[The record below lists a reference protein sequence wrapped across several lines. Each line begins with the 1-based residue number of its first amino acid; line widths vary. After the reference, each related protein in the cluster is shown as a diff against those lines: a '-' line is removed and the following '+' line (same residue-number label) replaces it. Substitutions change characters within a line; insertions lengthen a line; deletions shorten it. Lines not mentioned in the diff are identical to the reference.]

1 MSKRMNKFSAGL
13 TQVKESWWELIGG
26 IEITPP
32 TADGK
37 FELLARRL
45 QTEPRIVAN
54 ELQAEVENLIDLA
67 CGFPL
72 ELEPRREALRLLEEI
87 SRDLDFRACFR
98 LIDELGSQHGARLP
112 DESYGKE
119 IKKRLWKAHSDY
131 AEKLG
136 QLSVEFKVF
145 SSEATSQ
152 GSRANLESIKRRF
165 QRLAGNG
172 SVGKAWLVHQ
182 FLKPGTGQYAINGD
196 YSSTIFEYLEGFPPP
211 NAVEYVGEES
221 GDFRE
226 FPDGIPRAPF
236 AKRIAQKRVVIGGM
250 KFIESP
256 SKDASEALG
265 ELPDALE
272 HRIWP
277 EREQHF
283 FRGNLNDFIFWYF
296 AVFELARQPANKS
309 KLSAPRNIPL
319 HPARKDLGWPA
330 SVQEAKDYHGSVDW
344 FQRLDN
350 FATASVLA
358 VDVLLNWLDELEAD
372 PQLPAV
378 VTGESKQPGTT
389 LETHTATM
397 KSVPALIVKEKSEPE
412 LVFRIDGDGYY
423 LKFYDEA
430 GHVSARG
437 AKGFHDLYRLVQS
450 PDVPVPMLE
459 FDAGPG
465 AKQVGGDSR
474 SYQPVT
480 DREGLNDMHSRVK
493 EITAELENIDPTAP
507 DSRLEHEELETEREK
522 ILKEIQRV
530 KGWKGDFRNL
540 NAGDLNRMKARIS
553 GRIKTARDR
562 LLPQFPKLSDH
573 FYLTI
578 SASESRSYL
587 YSPGVQSMK
596 WDTNHKQ

>member
-1 MSKRMNKFSAGL
+1 MSKRMYEFSAGL
-13 TQVKESWWELIGG
+13 THVKESWWGLIGG

-54 ELQAEVENLIDLA
+54 ELQAEVENLIDMA

-72 ELEPRREALRLLEEI
+72 DLELRREALRLLEKI

-182 FLKPGTGQYAINGD
+182 FAIPGIGQDGCNSD
-196 YSSTIFEYLEGFPPP
+196 YSSTIDESIEGFPPQNP
-211 NAVEYVGEES
+211 ASEYIEYDS
-221 GDFRE
+221 GNFRIWDATGLDTVQRSRL
-226 FPDGIPRAPF
+226 PGIAFTEYAWRA
-236 AKRIAQKRVVIGGM
+236 ARKRVVIEGLN
-250 KFIESP
+250 FVESP
-256 SKDASEALG
+256 SKDASKALD
-265 ELPDALE
+265 ELPDTLKN
-272 HRIWP
+272 RIWP

-283 FRGNLNDFIFWYF
+283 FSDINRDDFIRWYF
-296 AVFELARQPANKS
+296 AVFELASQSFELVSFPAGKS
-309 KLSAPRNIPL
+309 KLSAPRMVPL
-319 HPARKDLGWPA
+319 HPSRKDLGWPA

-372 PQLPAV
+372 PQPPAV
-378 VTGESKQPGTT
+378 VTGEAKQIDAAAKKTGT
-389 LETHTATM
+389 
-397 KSVPALIVKEKSEPE
+397 K
-412 LVFRIDGDGYY
+412 
-423 LKFYDEA
+423 
-430 GHVSARG
+430 
-437 AKGFHDLYRLVQS
+437 AKGNRGR
-450 PDVPVPMLE
+450 P
-459 FDAGPG
+459 PG
-465 AKQVGGDSR
+465 SKMYDPAEAEKLFNAWKKSGQTLRDFCLKENLK
-474 SYQPVT
+474 YDDT
-480 DREGLNDMHSRVK
+480 LNATERHRK
-493 EITAELENIDPTAP
+493 EIAK
-507 DSRLEHEELETEREK
+507 SRRK
-522 ILKEIQRV
+522 K
-530 KGWKGDFRNL
+530 
-540 NAGDLNRMKARIS
+540 S
-553 GRIKTARDR
+553 G
-562 LLPQFPKLSDH
+562 
-573 FYLTI
+573 
-578 SASESRSYL
+578 
-587 YSPGVQSMK
+587 
-596 WDTNHKQ
+596 

>member
-1 MSKRMNKFSAGL
+1 MSKRMYEFSAGL
-13 TQVKESWWELIGG
+13 THVKESWWGLIGG

-32 TADGK
+32 TGEGK
-37 FELLARRL
+37 FELLAGRL

-54 ELQAEVENLIDLA
+54 ELQAEVENLIDMA

-72 ELEPRREALRLLEEI
+72 DLELRREALRLLEKI

-165 QRLAGNG
+165 QRLAGKG

-196 YSSTIFEYLEGFPPP
+196 YSSTIFEYLEEFPPP

-350 FATASVLA
+350 FADASVKA
-358 VDVLLNWLDELEAD
+358 VDILLQWLDELDANSQ
-372 PQLPAV
+372 PAAV
-378 VTGESKQPGTT
+378 VTVKTKQP
-389 LETHTATM
+389 EVA
-397 KSVPALIVKEKSEPE
+397 AEQSEPE
-412 LVFRIDGDGYY
+412 LGG
-423 LKFYDEA
+423 
-430 GHVSARG
+430 
-437 AKGFHDLYRLVQS
+437 VQS
-450 PDVPVPMLE
+450 PHLKPSVVKAYSQYTKAMEGKPEL
-459 FDAGPG
+459 
-465 AKQVGGDSR
+465 K
-474 SYQPVT
+474 T
-480 DREGLNDMHSRVK
+480 DREAYDWYEDN
-493 EITAELENIDPTAP
+493 LED
-507 DSRLEHEELETEREK
+507 DEK
-522 ILKEIQRV
+522 LPSFTTWTKYLR
-530 KGWKGDFRNL
+530 
-540 NAGDLNRMKARIS
+540 
-553 GRIKTARDR
+553 TARNAFDAQKNKRGLGVETRSVVRLKTGNRTKADR
-562 LLPQFPKLSDH
+562 L
-573 FYLTI
+573 
-578 SASESRSYL
+578 
-587 YSPGVQSMK
+587 
-596 WDTNHKQ
+596 